1 MDLKGTEWEG
11 VKWSSLV
18 QVRDQ
23 SWALVNMAMS
33 RCVQLEASYF
43 MTNRPINSVYWRIL
57 LQGVARN
64 TNPIKVCNK
73 KKFAIYRYYS
83 VSLSTSQS
91 FRQTVVSYSVSQSV
105 YLVTKMSFLKLII
118 QCLIEGR

>member
-1 MDLKGTEWEG
+1 
-11 VKWSSLV
+11 
-18 QVRDQ
+18 
-23 SWALVNMAMS
+23 MAMS

-73 KKFAIYRYYS
+73 KNLLSIVIIRLVCQP
-83 VSLSTSQS
+83 VSHLDRQS
-91 FRQTVVSYSVSQSV
+91 
-105 YLVTKMSFLKLII
+105 
-118 QCLIEGR
+118 